1 MELGIELQIKG
12 FLALS
17 FSPAPLGT
25 SEQKLMG
32 RWLSTEQT
40 WLLFDKL

>member
-1 MELGIELQIKG
+1 MELGTELYIKG
-12 FLALS
+12 FLAQS

-32 RWLSTEQT
+32 RRLSTEQT
-40 WLLFDKL
+40 WLLFDEL